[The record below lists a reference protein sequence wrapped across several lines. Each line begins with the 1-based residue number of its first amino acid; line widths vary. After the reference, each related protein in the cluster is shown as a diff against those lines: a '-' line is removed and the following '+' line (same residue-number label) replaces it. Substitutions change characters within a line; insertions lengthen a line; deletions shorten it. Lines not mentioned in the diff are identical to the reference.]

1 MGSDFFICNTHSNF
15 LEIRGE
21 DCAEFLQGL
30 ITNDIHKCQKD
41 NPIYS
46 CLLSPQGKFLADF
59 FIAKQPYGYL
69 LEIHEKYFSSFLS
82 KLEIYRLRS
91 KVDFNKN
98 NNISS
103 IIVFS
108 DKDKNIKN
116 SIISFKDPRNNNIGE
131 KVFISNNNNDKI
143 KVEKLNE
150 NSFEKYK
157 EILLKNLVKFCP
169 DDLEENKSLLLENNL
184 QNLKSIDWDKG
195 CYVGQEITARMKY
208 RALLKK
214 KIYSLEV
221 ISGKINAGDNIILGE
236 ISIGKVISKVNK
248 YVLCML
254 KIENANEN
262 SKRKD
267 KIEIN
272 NSIIL
277 KYL

>member
-157 EILLKNLVKFCP
+157 EILLKNLVPFCP

-195 CYVGQEITARMKY
+195 CYVGQEITARMNY

-214 KIYSLEV
+214 QIYFLEL
-221 ISGKINAGDNIILGE
+221 ISGNIKAGDEIEFDNIK
-236 ISIGKVISKVNK
+236 IGNVISKVNK
-248 YVLCML
+248 YLICML
-254 KIENANEN
+254 KIEIVNMIKE
-262 SKRKD
+262 KKEVL
-267 KIEIN
+267 KIN
-272 NSIIL
+272 NNVNL
-277 KYL
+277 NFL

>member
-30 ITNDIHKCQKD
+30 ITNDIYKCQKN

-69 LEIHEKYFSSFLS
+69 VEIHEKYYSSFLS

-91 KVDFNKN
+91 KVNFNKN

-116 SIISFKDPRNNNIGE
+116 SIISFKDPRNDNIGE
-131 KVFISNNNNDKI
+131 KFFISNNNNDKI
-143 KVEKLNE
+143 KIEKLNE

-157 EILLKNLVKFCP
+157 EILLKNLVPFCP

-214 KIYSLEV
+214 KIYSLEI
-221 ISGKINAGDNIILGE
+221 ISGEINVGDNIILGK

-262 SKRKD
+262 SKKKD

-272 NSIIL
+272 NSITL